1 MSGNFRNVVKMALE
15 GLNIEKAAAHSQI
28 DHHTPGLNY
37 LNLQRSDKFTLKLY
51 LIEGLNNNNGG
62 YLIHPHSHRYE
73 FSTTVLAGQIKNV
86 VLNDADL
93 SGGLRGDKSSRFPM
107 NRFNYSFEGGAG
119 LTPERTWLEVD
130 PELSLIYTA
139 GDSYYLNTK
148 QIHTLETFDVPT
160 LLCLSQ
166 FEDKQQTSSI
176 YLPPKTK
183 MPAPTGRRPT
193 LEETEA
199 LRLRCLELLQ

>member
-1 MSGNFRNVVKMALE
+1 MSASFRATVVKALE
-15 GLNIEKAAAHSQI
+15 TLNVEKVMPNSRI

-62 YLIHPHSHRYE
+62 YLIHPHSHRYD
-73 FSTTVLAGQIKNV
+73 FNTIVMAGEIRNV
-86 VLNDADL
+86 VLDDEGILGAL
-93 SGGLRGDKSSRFPM
+93 GSRKGRIPM
-107 NRFNYSFEGGAG
+107 ARFNYSHEEGISAKSEKTY
-119 LTPERTWLEVD
+119 LRVNE
-130 PELSLIYTA
+130 ELSRIY
-139 GDSYYLNTK
+139 GRDESYLLDTSH
-148 QIHTLETFDVPT
+148 IHTLETFDMPT

-166 FEDKQQTSSI
+166 FDDKQQTSSI

-183 MPAPTGRRPT
+183 LEPPTGRVPT

-199 LRLRCLELLQ
+199 LRVRCLELLK